1 MMRLLGGR
9 IHPRN
14 CVAAPPGQAG
24 NTAIMSDMP
33 LPDPQSMIFGLSRR
47 WRGTPLWVA
56 LVALVALVL
65 AALLWMTWQHEQA
78 QVQEATDTAAQAAA
92 ADVRQRLGDDMQAL
106 QRLLWQSADGPG
118 WHLQAEALLRASPE
132 IIRVERRDERFTVID
147 AVRSPAYP
155 QQYSTIPRSAMS
167 VDAEIACATARRF
180 SAPAFSRSYFLPSAG
195 GLGLEVVDLCVPQ
208 PTDGR
213 AGTALVATLVLQD
226 LLREAVPAEVA
237 RHHEVLL
244 VESDGTRLARTGARR
259 GAGVFVA
266 DRLVDI
272 SGFTV
277 LLRLDNLGGRPP
289 LIPNLSAALVVML
302 SVALS
307 GVLVVLLHD
316 VRRRTA
322 AEQALAEALAFRK
335 AMEDSLVTGLRA
347 RSSDG
352 RITHVNAAFCQMV
365 GFSAEELLGAT
376 VPPYWPPEMVETYTR
391 RQAERN
397 AGDTPPREGHETLF
411 MRRGGERFPV
421 LIFEAP
427 LVDARGRRSGW
438 MSTVLDVS
446 AQRRIEELSRQQQE
460 KLQAAARLATMG
472 EMATLLSHELN
483 QPLAAIASYA
493 TGSLNLMPAT
503 EDDAPADLETQL
515 MIRQARVRMAE
526 QAERAGRVIRSV
538 HQFVR
543 RRERLR
549 ENVRTTEL
557 IEAVLPLVRLAARR
571 SHTRIEVDIPEPP
584 PRVSCDRTMVEQVL
598 LNLARNGIQAMED
611 EAVAPAGREL
621 RLEVRAQGERWVELR
636 IIDRG
641 PGIPE
646 EIARQL
652 FTPFFTTKPEGM
664 GIGLAMCRTVVEQ
677 HGGALD
683 FEAGPD
689 GRGTVFRFTLPASA
703 PAAPPSSSS

>member
-1 MMRLLGGR
+1 
-9 IHPRN
+9 
-14 CVAAPPGQAG
+14 
-24 NTAIMSDMP
+24 MSDMP

-106 QRLLWQSADGPG
+106 QHLLWQSADGPG

-155 QQYSTIPRSAMS
+155 QQFSSIPRSAMS

-237 RHHEVLL
+237 RRHEVLL

-503 EDDAPADLETQL
+503 EDDVPADLETQL
-515 MIRQARVRMAE
+515 MIRQAMVRMAE

>member
-1 MMRLLGGR
+1 
-9 IHPRN
+9 
-14 CVAAPPGQAG
+14 
-24 NTAIMSDMP
+24 MSDMP

-65 AALLWMTWQHEQA
+65 AALLWMTWQHEQT
-78 QVQEATDTAAQAAA
+78 QVQESTDAAAQAAA

-106 QRLLWQSADGPG
+106 QRLLWQTGDADA
-118 WHLQAEALLRASPE
+118 WHQQAETVLRASPE
-132 IIRVERRDERFTVID
+132 IIRIERRDARFAVVD
-147 AVRSPAYP
+147 VVRSPTYP
-155 QQYSTIPRSAMS
+155 QQFSTIPRSAMS
-167 VDAEIACATARRF
+167 VDAEIACTTARRL
-180 SAPAFSRSYFLPSAG
+180 SAPAFSRSYFLPSAA

-208 PTDGR
+208 SVEGR
-213 AGTALVATLVLQD
+213 ADTTVIGTVALQD
-226 LLREAVPAEVA
+226 LLREAVAAEVT
-237 RHHEVLL
+237 RRHEVLL

-259 GAGVFVA
+259 GAGVFMA
-266 DRLVDI
+266 ERLVDL

-302 SVALS
+302 SAALS

-365 GFSAEELLGAT
+365 GFSAEELLEAT
-376 VPPYWPPEMVETYTR
+376 VPPYWPPEMVETYAR

-446 AQRRIEELSRQQQE
+446 AQRRIEELSRQQQ
-460 KLQAAARLATMG
+460 
-472 EMATLLSHELN
+472 
-483 QPLAAIASYA
+483 
-493 TGSLNLMPAT
+493 
-503 EDDAPADLETQL
+503 
-515 MIRQARVRMAE
+515 
-526 QAERAGRVIRSV
+526 
-538 HQFVR
+538 
-543 RRERLR
+543 
-549 ENVRTTEL
+549 
-557 IEAVLPLVRLAARR
+557 
-571 SHTRIEVDIPEPP
+571 
-584 PRVSCDRTMVEQVL
+584 
-598 LNLARNGIQAMED
+598 
-611 EAVAPAGREL
+611 
-621 RLEVRAQGERWVELR
+621 
-636 IIDRG
+636 
-641 PGIPE
+641 
-646 EIARQL
+646 
-652 FTPFFTTKPEGM
+652 
-664 GIGLAMCRTVVEQ
+664 
-677 HGGALD
+677 
-683 FEAGPD
+683 
-689 GRGTVFRFTLPASA
+689 
-703 PAAPPSSSS
+703 